1 MESTKKWK
9 NVFIVPSKALCIFLL
24 LPGLLELTDLGSALL
39 KQRQSHQ
46 NEPNLSQLQPS
57 SVN

>member
-1 MESTKKWK
+1 MEYTKKWK
-9 NVFIVPSKALCIFLL
+9 DVCVVPSKALCIFLL

-39 KQRQSHQ
+39 KQRQGHQ